1 MIRQFKPL
9 LIISFLAVFFAGK
22 SAAQSSVIAGHFKAI
37 NNHDVKAVA
46 ATYAADAQVFSPNW
60 EGAKTGQDSVANIY
74 SRYFKSTPD
83 LVYNVLNTIN
93 TGNII
98 TVEYSFSGT
107 LSNPE
112 GGTPDYMKGKK
123 YTLQGCAIFIL
134 KDNKIIKETN
144 YFDQVSFLKQVGFF
158 DQNH

>member
-1 MIRQFKPL
+1 MSRPFKQL
-9 LIISFLAVFFAGK
+9 LIISFLAVSFA
-22 SAAQSSVIAGHFKAI
+22 SIIDQHFKAI
-37 NNHDVKAVA
+37 NSRDIKAVA
-46 ATYAADAQVFSPNW
+46 ATYTADAQVFSPNW
-60 EGAKTGQDSVANIY
+60 DGAKTGQDSVTNIY

-83 LVYNVLNTIN
+83 LTYKVVNMIKA
-93 TGNII
+93 GDAI

-112 GGTPDYMKGKK
+112 GGTPNYMKDKK

-134 KDNKIIKETN
+134 KNNKIIKETN
-144 YFDQVSFLKQVGFF
+144 YFDQVAFLKQVGFF